1 MVLLYTRLVSMIPL
15 LLDNYG
21 WNPARV
27 PLHCSCDAKF
37 TIEHYF
43 SCAKGV
49 FPSIKHNEI
58 CDLTANLLAEVGH
71 EVQVEPHLQPITG
84 EHFPLASS
92 NVNDGARLNI
102 SVNGFWGGNCE
113 RTFLDV
119 KVFNPYAPSNCSTT
133 PRGIYRCHENAKKR
147 TYEARIHKV
156 EHATFTPLVFSATG
170 GMADEACAFYKRLA
184 SLLCD
189 K

>member
-1 MVLLYTRLVSMIPL
+1 MKY
-15 LLDNYG
+15 
-21 WNPARV
+21 
-27 PLHCSCDAKF
+27 KF
-37 TIEHYF
+37 F
-43 SCAKGV
+43 
-49 FPSIKHNEI
+49 F
-58 CDLTANLLAEVGH
+58 
-71 EVQVEPHLQPITG
+71 VEPHLQPLT
-84 EHFPLASS
+84 SS

-119 KVFNPYAPSNCSTT
+119 KVFNPYAPSNRSTT
-133 PRGIYRCHENAKKR
+133 PRGIYRRHENAKKR

-170 GMADEACAFYKRLA
+170 GMADEACAFYKRVA

-189 K
+189 KWSEMYASVMGWLSCCLSFSLLRSAIRCIRGLRSSCGSFC